1 MRKLA
6 IATAAVALILGLGA
20 GTASADE
27 RSGWKSQSSEQIARH
42 QTQRRYDVRRRAPA
56 IQTVRVGVHRRYVN
70 EAIPLRRLLRLDR
83 DYRGYRIQSVTV
95 KVRPNRTRARL
106 ALIANGQVVDRARAW
121 RTRRIELTP
130 SGGRTLGRDLNRL
143 QLAVRGR
150 AYIESIEVKLRAP
163 RHDRRGRR
171 VLRTRHDRRVA
182 TPDLTKQVVRL
193 ILGRIELA
201 GGRY

>member
-1 MRKLA
+1 MMRKLA

-27 RSGWKSQSSEQIARH
+27 RSGYKFQSHYQP
-42 QTQRRYDVRRRAPA
+42 QRPA
-56 IQTVRVGVHRRYVN
+56 IVRHRGPAIEIVRVGVHRRYAN

-95 KVRPNRTRARL
+95 TVRPNRTRARL

-150 AYIESIEVKLRAP
+150 AYIESIEVKLRAS

-171 VLRTRHDRRVA
+171 VFRTSHDRRVA
-182 TPDLTKQVVRL
+182 TPDLTEQVVRL

>member
-6 IATAAVALILGLGA
+6 IATTAVALILGLGA

-27 RSGWKSQSSEQIARH
+27 RHGWKSQTNQQIARH
-42 QTQRRYDVRRRAPA
+42 QTDRRGEVRRRGPA
-56 IQTVRVGVHRRYVN
+56 TEVVRVGVHRRFSD
-70 EAIPLRRLLRLDR
+70 ERIPLRRLLNLDR

-106 ALIANGQVVDRARAW
+106 ALLANGQVVDRARASH
-121 RTRRIELTP
+121 TRRIELTP
-130 SGGRTLGRDLNRL
+130 SDDRTLGRDLNRL

-150 AYIESIEVKLRAP
+150 AYIDSIQVKLQAP

-171 VLRTRHDRRVA
+171 VHRTTHDTR
-182 TPDLTKQVVRL
+182 TPDVAEQVVRI
-193 ILGRIELA
+193 ILGQMEIA
-201 GGRY
+201 DGRY